1 MPNFLSQSLAAASTT
16 AAGTA
21 YTLTNAFAAVDFGT
35 TDPTITLPSAGTYIL
50 VASLQASCV
59 GSTFAAAEDVR
70 AILRRTN
77 NTPADIGTER
87 NQPIPTMTTLSV
99 GGPSITLIFN
109 GYSATAGDIITINAK
124 LSATPSAGS
133 VTISNAQ
140 IFALRTS

>member
-1 MPNFLSQSLAAASTT
+1 MPNFLPQSLVAASTT
-16 AAGTA
+16 ASGTA

-35 TDPTITLPSAGTYIL
+35 TDPSITIPSTGTYIL
-50 VASLQASCV
+50 ICPLQASCV
-59 GSTFAAAEDVR
+59 GATFAAAEEVR
-70 AILRRTN
+70 AIFRRTN

-87 NQPIPTMTTLSV
+87 NQPIPVMTTLSV

-109 GYSATAGDIITINAK
+109 GYSATAGDIITINSR

-140 IFALRTS
+140 IFAIRTS

>member
-1 MPNFLSQSLAAASTT
+1 MPLFLPQGLVAASTT

-21 YTLTNAFAAVDFGT
+21 YTLTASFAAVDFGT
-35 TDPTITLPSAGTYIL
+35 TDPTITLPAGTFIL
-50 VASLQASCV
+50 VATLQASCV
-59 GSTFAAAEDVR
+59 GATFAAAEEVR

-99 GGPSITLIFN
+99 GGPEITLIFN
-109 GYSATAGDIITINAK
+109 GYTSTVGDIITINSR

-140 IFALRTS
+140 IFAIRTT

>member
-1 MPNFLSQSLAAASTT
+1 MPNYLSQGLAAVSTT

-35 TDPTITLPSAGTYIL
+35 TDPTITLPAGTFIL
-50 VASLQASCV
+50 VATLQASCV

-87 NQPIPTMTTLSV
+87 CQPIPIMTTLSV

-109 GYSATAGDIITINAK
+109 GYSATVGDILTINAK

-133 VTISNAQ
+133 VTISAAQ
-140 IFALRTS
+140 IFAIRIT

>member
-1 MPNFLSQSLAAASTT
+1 MPLFLPQGVVAVSTT

-35 TDPTITLPSAGTYIL
+35 TDPTITLPAGTFIL

-59 GSTFAAAEDVR
+59 GASFAAAEDVR

-87 NQPIPTMTTLSV
+87 CQPIPIMTTLSV
-99 GGPSITLIFN
+99 GGPSINLIFN
-109 GYSATAGDIITINAK
+109 GYSATVGDIITINAK

-133 VTISNAQ
+133 VTISACQ
-140 IFALRTS
+140 IFAIRTT